1 VNPPE
6 IFMVLELKGPMT
18 GWAWDMH
25 SVGEKLVQEFGVKTQ
40 NVCITGK
47 AQKVEDNLVLKY
59 ILQILKW

>member
-1 VNPPE
+1 
-6 IFMVLELKGPMT
+6 
-18 GWAWDMH
+18 MH